1 MCSEATSWTVQN
13 DTLDAAW
20 GLRRWCAAPGEQRA
34 ELREARMFKKKKNKK
49 KKEDAGASVSEF
61 GMDFSDEE
69 DEGAGAPVAAI
80 VQENVTFSGYLSYS
94 GIKRGAPLRKG
105 TPKE

>member
-1 MCSEATSWTVQN
+1 M
-13 DTLDAAW
+13 
-20 GLRRWCAAPGEQRA
+20 RAPVAESA
-34 ELREARMFKKKKNKK
+34 ELRAARMFKKKKNKK
-49 KKEDAGASVSEF
+49 KKEKEDAGASVSEF

-80 VQENVTFSGYLSYS
+80 VQENVTYSGYLSYS

-105 TPKE
+105 TPKEYVRTRTRPADAPELRRAVGID